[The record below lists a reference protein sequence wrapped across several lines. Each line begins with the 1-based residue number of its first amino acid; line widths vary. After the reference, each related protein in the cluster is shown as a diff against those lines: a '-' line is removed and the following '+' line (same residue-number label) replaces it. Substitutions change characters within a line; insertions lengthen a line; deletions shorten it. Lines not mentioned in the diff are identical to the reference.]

1 MIQPGDEELDR
12 GYAALRNNVVLLSS
26 LHMLNVSFDYDKDV
40 ELFDQS
46 RKLALLW

>member
-26 LHMLNVSFDYDKDV
+26 LHMLNFSFDYDKDA
-40 ELFDQS
+40 ELFDHS
-46 RKLALLW
+46 RKLILL